1 MKPWVHG
8 LRLFCECMKEIYSS
22 EEVKET
28 VILVGTDID
37 KEQDIN
43 ETLAELERLV
53 ETAGGEVV
61 GSILQRR
68 ERPDT
73 ATYIG
78 KGKLEEL
85 KALQLETKATTIVF
99 DDQLSPAQQRNIEK
113 FMEVKVI
120 DRTALI
126 LDIFAQRAHSYE
138 GQLQVELAQ
147 MRYMLPR
154 LGGKGLVMSRLGG
167 GIGTRGPGET
177 KLEVDRRTIRD
188 KIHDIEESLE
198 AVSAQRAL
206 QRNRRVQSGLPCVAI
221 VGYTNAGKSTL
232 LNRLTDAGVLVED
245 KLFATLDPTI
255 RMLVLPSG
263 RKVLLADTVGF
274 IRKLPHALIA
284 AFRATLEEVVYA
296 DVLMHVI
303 DASSEEWEEQSRS
316 VYEVLKELG
325 AADKKVLTVMN
336 KVDCLSGPA
345 KFRRLLWKPGS
356 VAISAKDGDG
366 LNDLLASLDD
376 LLSHLDRSLDLLIP
390 YESSGVLNILHEQA
404 VVQDKEYTPDG
415 VKVRTLLP
423 ASLAGQL
430 AAYIVERK
438 D

>member
-1 MKPWVHG
+1 
-8 LRLFCECMKEIYSS
+8 MKEIFTSAPP
-22 EEVKET
+22 KET

-37 KEQDIN
+37 KEQNIV
-43 ETLAELERLV
+43 ETLAELDRLV

-61 GSILQRR
+61 GTIIQRR
-68 ERPDT
+68 ERPDI

-85 KALQLETKATTIVF
+85 KALQQQTQATTIVF

-113 FMEVKVI
+113 IMEVKVI

-138 GQLQVELAQ
+138 GKLQVELAQ
-147 MRYMLPR
+147 MRYLLPR

-188 KIHDIEESLE
+188 KIHDIEESLKT
-198 AVSAQRAL
+198 VSAQRAL
-206 QRNRRVQSGLPCVAI
+206 QRSRRIQSGLPCVAI

-255 RMLVLPSG
+255 RMLILPSG

-296 DVLMHVI
+296 DLLMHVI

-316 VYEVLKELG
+316 VYDVLKEL
-325 AADKKVLTVMN
+325 
-336 KVDCLSGPA
+336 
-345 KFRRLLWKPGS
+345 
-356 VAISAKDGDG
+356 
-366 LNDLLASLDD
+366 
-376 LLSHLDRSLDLLIP
+376 
-390 YESSGVLNILHEQA
+390 
-404 VVQDKEYTPDG
+404 
-415 VKVRTLLP
+415 
-423 ASLAGQL
+423 
-430 AAYIVERK
+430 
-438 D
+438 

>member
-1 MKPWVHG
+1 
-8 LRLFCECMKEIYSS
+8 MKEIFTSAEPS
-22 EEVKET
+22 ET
-28 VILVGTDID
+28 IILVGTDID
-37 KEQDIN
+37 KEQNIN

-61 GSILQRR
+61 GTIIQRR
-68 ERPDT
+68 ERPDI

-85 KALQLETKATTIVF
+85 KALQLESKATTIVF

-113 FMEVKVI
+113 FMQVKVI

-138 GQLQVELAQ
+138 GKLQVELAQ
-147 MRYMLPR
+147 MRYLLPR

-198 AVSAQRAL
+198 LVSAQRTL

-255 RMLVLPSG
+255 RLLILPSG
-263 RKVLLADTVGF
+263 RKLLLADTVGF

-284 AFRATLEEVVYA
+284 AFRATLEEVVHA
-296 DVLMHVI
+296 DLLMHVI
-303 DASSEEWEEQSRS
+303 DAGSEEWEEQSRS
-316 VYEVLKELG
+316 VYEVLAELG

-336 KVDCLSGPA
+336 KVDCLNGPA

-356 VAISAKDGDG
+356 VAISAIAGEGIDQ
-366 LNDLLASLDD
+366 LLAALDD
-376 LLSHLDRSLDLLIP
+376 LLSQLDRALDLLIP
-390 YESSGVLNILHEQA
+390 YEESGLLNLLHEQA
-404 VVQDKEYTPDG
+404 VVQDKEYTPEG

-423 ASLAGQL
+423 ASLVGQL

>member
-1 MKPWVHG
+1 M
-8 LRLFCECMKEIYSS
+8 
-22 EEVKET
+22 
-28 VILVGTDID
+28 
-37 KEQDIN
+37 
-43 ETLAELERLV
+43 
-53 ETAGGEVV
+53 
-61 GSILQRR
+61 
-68 ERPDT
+68 
-73 ATYIG
+73 
-78 KGKLEEL
+78 
-85 KALQLETKATTIVF
+85 F

-113 FMEVKVI
+113 IMEVKVI

-126 LDIFAQRAHSYE
+126 LDIFAQRANSYE
-138 GQLQVELAQ
+138 GKLQVELAQ
-147 MRYMLPR
+147 MRYLLPR

-188 KIHDIEESLE
+188 KIHDIEESLKT
-198 AVSAQRAL
+198 VSAQRAL

-255 RMLVLPSG
+255 RMLILPSG

-296 DVLMHVI
+296 DLLIHVI
-303 DASSEEWEEQSRS
+303 DASSEEWEDQSRS
-316 VYEVLKELG
+316 VYEVIKELG
-325 AADKKVLTVMN
+325 ASDKKVLTVMN
-336 KVDCLSGPA
+336 KVDCLNGPA
-345 KFRRLLWKPGS
+345 KFRRLLWKPGAI
-356 VAISAKDGDG
+356 AISAATGDG
-366 LNDLLASLDD
+366 LDHLLDALDAM
-376 LLSHLDRSLDLLIP
+376 LSQLDRSLQLLIP
-390 YESSGVLNILHEQA
+390 YEESGILNLLHEQA
-404 VVQDKEYTPDG
+404 VVQEKEYAPEG
-415 VKVRTLLP
+415 VWVRTLAP

-430 AAYIVERK
+430 SAYIAERK

>member
-1 MKPWVHG
+1 
-8 LRLFCECMKEIYSS
+8 MKEIFNSAAPQ
-22 EEVKET
+22 ET

-37 KEQDIN
+37 KEQNIN

-53 ETAGGEVV
+53 ETAGGEAV
-61 GSILQRR
+61 GTIIQRR
-68 ERPDT
+68 ERPDI

-85 KALQLETKATTIVF
+85 KALQQATNATTVVF

-113 FMEVKVI
+113 FMQVKVI

-126 LDIFAQRAHSYE
+126 LDIFAQRAHSHE

-147 MRYMLPR
+147 MRYLLPR

-177 KLEVDRRTIRD
+177 KLEVDRRRIRS
-188 KIHDIEESLE
+188 KIHDIEEE
-198 AVSAQRAL
+198 IKTVCAQRAVHRT
-206 QRNRRVQSGLPCVAI
+206 QRIKSGLPSVSI

-263 RKVLLADTVGF
+263 RKLLLADTVGF

-284 AFRATLEEVVYA
+284 AFRATLEEVIYA
-296 DVLMHVI
+296 DVLLHVI
-303 DASSEEWEEQSRS
+303 DASAQDWQEQSAS
-316 VYEVLKELG
+316 VYEVLKELD
-325 AADKKVLTVMN
+325 ASDKPIVTVMN
-336 KVDCLSGPA
+336 KVDQLSGHA
-345 KFRRLLWKPGS
+345 KFRKLLWKDGA
-356 VAISAKDGDG
+356 VGISAQEGTG
-366 LNDLLASLDD
+366 LEDLFEALEEV
-376 LLSHLDRSLDLLIP
+376 LSHLTQAATLLIP
-390 YESSGVLNILHEQA
+390 YEDSGLLNVLYEQA
-404 VVQDKEYTPDG
+404 VVQSKEFTPEG
-415 VKVRTLLP
+415 IEVCALLP
-423 ASLAGQL
+423 PALAGQL
-430 AAYIVERK
+430 AAYIVTGKEPEE
-438 D
+438 

>member
-1 MKPWVHG
+1 MHG

-37 KEQDIN
+37 KEQDVN

-61 GSILQRR
+61 GTIMQRR

-85 KALQLETKATTIVF
+85 KALQQETKATTIVF

-113 FMEVKVI
+113 LMEVKVI

-147 MRYMLPR
+147 MRYLLPR
-154 LGGKGLVMSRLGG
+154 LGGKGLIMSRLGG

-206 QRNRRVQSGLPCVAI
+206 QRNRRVESGLPCVAI

-303 DASSEEWEEQSRS
+303 DASSEEWEAQSRS

-336 KVDCLSGPA
+336 KVDCLNGPA

-356 VAISAKDGDG
+356 VAISAKDGEG

>member
-1 MKPWVHG
+1 MHG

-37 KEQDIN
+37 KEQDVN

-61 GSILQRR
+61 GTIMQRR

-85 KALQLETKATTIVF
+85 KSLQLETKATTIVF

-113 FMEVKVI
+113 LMEVKVI

-147 MRYMLPR
+147 MRYLLPR

-206 QRNRRVQSGLPCVAI
+206 QRIRRVESGLPCVAI

-303 DASSEEWEEQSRS
+303 DASSEEWEAQSRS

-325 AADKKVLTVMN
+325 AADIKVLTVMN
-336 KVDCLSGPA
+336 KVDCLNGPA

-356 VAISAKDGDG
+356 VAISAKDGEG

-404 VVQDKEYTPDG
+404 VVQDTDYTPDG

-430 AAYIVERK
+430 AAYIIERK

>member
-1 MKPWVHG
+1 MHG

-356 VAISAKDGDG
+356 VASSAKDGDG

>member
-1 MKPWVHG
+1 
-8 LRLFCECMKEIYSS
+8 MKEIYSS

-37 KEQDIN
+37 KEQDVN

-61 GSILQRR
+61 GTIMQRR

-85 KALQLETKATTIVF
+85 KSLQLETKATTIVF

-113 FMEVKVI
+113 LMEVKVI

-147 MRYMLPR
+147 MRYLLPR

-206 QRNRRVQSGLPCVAI
+206 QRNRRVESGLPCVAI

-303 DASSEEWEEQSRS
+303 DASSEEWEAQSRS

-336 KVDCLSGPA
+336 KVDCLNGPA

-356 VAISAKDGDG
+356 VAISAKDGEG

>member
-345 KFRRLLWKPGS
+345 KFRRLLWKPAS

-430 AAYIVERK
+430 AAYIVEIK

>member
-1 MKPWVHG
+1 MHG

-345 KFRRLLWKPGS
+345 KFRRLLWKSGS